1 MSRKKTVFRSDELA
15 HVWASQS
22 QLEGRNPQNNF
33 YFDGRTIYSYGSH
46 YRAAAFVSLAPRI
59 VLVNSRR
66 YSVTTGGQLYAIRRA
81 LHASDIVF
89 HVPVVR
95 ENPTRDDHRQNLA
108 HYFGQLPDLIARQ
121 RKARIND
128 YRATIV
134 DLIRTAGEYAA
145 ALKCRAL
152 LTKRQR
158 ALIAAA
164 ADCTTSAAHAAG
176 ESFDSRLSA
185 TIAIVANWSA
195 AEVDAQAL
203 ARQRSENARRRAADR
218 AAAEETKRG
227 QLLAG
232 ARGHA
237 IDLWRKGAALSQR
250 FAANASQW
258 LSIGDCMPRHAL
270 LRLSADGAEV
280 ETSQGASV
288 PIADALRAW
297 PLLKDKRA
305 PQFDIGHYKPAEV
318 ARGNFRIGCHLIPL
332 AEVETIAAQLGL
344 N

>member
-15 HVWASQS
+15 HVWSQQTQS
-22 QLEGRNPQNNF
+22 EGRNPQNNF

-59 VLVNSRR
+59 VLINSDR
-66 YSVTTGGQLYAIRRA
+66 YSATTGAQLSDIRRA

-89 HVPVVR
+89 TVPIVR

-108 HYFGQLPDLIARQ
+108 HYFAQLPDLIARQ
-121 RKARIND
+121 RKARIKD

-134 DLIRTAGEYAA
+134 DLIRTAGDYAA
-145 ALKCRAL
+145 ALKCRSL

-158 ALIAAA
+158 ALVAAC
-164 ADCTTSAAHAAG
+164 ADCTTVAAHAAG
-176 ESFDSRLSA
+176 ESFDTRLDA
-185 TIAIVANWSA
+185 TLAIVANWSA

-203 ARQRSENARRRAADR
+203 ARARAEGARRRAEQR
-218 AAAEETKRG
+218 AAAEECKRN
-227 QLLAG
+227 QLIAG
-232 ARGHA
+232 ARDKA
-237 IDLWRKGAALSQR
+237 IDLWRKGAHVSQR
-250 FAANASQW
+250 FAANAAQW

-280 ETSQGASV
+280 ETSQGARV

-297 PLLKDKRA
+297 PILRDKQSPKFR
-305 PQFDIGHYKPAEV
+305 IGEYLPAEV
-318 ARGNFRIGCHLIPL
+318 SRGNFRIGCHLIPL
-332 AEVETIAAQLGL
+332 AEVESIARQLGI